1 MPERVSLELSTA
13 EKAALEEMRDEHPK
27 AYLRERAAALLKVAA
42 GQSVNAVAAHGLLK
56 RHEPE
61 TVSGWVR
68 RYQAAGLAGLKVNA
82 GRGRKPAF
90 FPSELAGSTSGGGAA
105 RPA

>member
-1 MPERVSLELSTA
+1 MPERVTLELNA
-13 EKAALEEMRDEHPK
+13 VEKAALETMRDEAPK

-42 GQSVNAVAAHGLLK
+42 GMSVNAVAETGLLK

-61 TVSGWVR
+61 TVSEWIR
-68 RYQAAGLAGLKVNA
+68 RYRAEGLAGLTMKA

-90 FPSELAGSTSGGGAA
+90 FPSAMVGGTSDTAA
-105 RPA
+105 LHPT